1 MNGRSVGKIIEDKRK
16 ELGLTI
22 EECSKKTRISKKFLE
37 AIESDNY
44 DAFPGEVYY
53 LGFLRNYAQLL
64 SLDANKLI
72 HDYHKQKKIE
82 EPAPIEELTKPLKKE
97 IKFPNIGK
105 NVIPIVIISLILLT
119 IIIGIIIISNLPKKE
134 KVEISSNEIK
144 NKTLKNENE
153 FILNQRKIVKTFLP
167 NQIIVIPDGDYRF
180 KIKITSLDKESK
192 TAQINIADLIN
203 AFELKE
209 KDQIK
214 FDFNENNE
222 YDLQIL
228 VNQID
233 SSGIVL
239 TIERLTLEKGSG
251 QISEKNFVVLTSSES
266 QGKQE
271 STANSVSPN
280 VISVVIQ
287 AKRNGYVRFESDTEG
302 TVEKFLNVGDSLK
315 IGGSK
320 QVIIQITNAN
330 YMDVIINNNPVDL
343 PNDYVVYC
351 IVKWVY
357 DQQLDKYNL
366 VTEFK
371 K

>member
-1 MNGRSVGKIIEDKRK
+1 MNGRSVGKIIEDRRK

-44 DAFPGEVYY
+44 DTFPGEVYY

-64 SLDANKLI
+64 SLDANQLI

-97 IKFPNIGK
+97 IKLPSLGK
-105 NVIPIVIISLILLT
+105 NVIPIVIISFILL
-119 IIIGIIIISNLPKKE
+119 IIIVGIIIISNLPKQE
-134 KVEISSNEIK
+134 KVEIASNEV
-144 NKTLKNENE
+144 KTKTVKNENE
-153 FILNQRKIVKTFLP
+153 FILNQRKVVKTFIP
-167 NQIIVIPDGDYRF
+167 DQIIVIPDGDYQY
-180 KIKITSLDKESK
+180 KIKIASVDKGSK
-192 TAQINIADLIN
+192 TAQINIANLANTFNI
-203 AFELKE
+203 KE
-209 KDQIK
+209 KDLIK

-233 SSGIVL
+233 SSGVVL
-239 TIERLTLEKGSG
+239 TIERLSLEKGIG
-251 QISEKNFVVLTSSES
+251 QISEKNFVIVSSSES
-266 QGKQE
+266 QGKEE
-271 STANSVSPN
+271 STANSISSN
-280 VISVVIQ
+280 IISVVVQ
-287 AKRNGYVRFESDTEG
+287 AKRNGYVRFESDTQG
-302 TVEKFLNVGDSLK
+302 VFEKFLNVGDSIK
-315 IGGSK
+315 ISGSK
-320 QVIIQITNAN
+320 QVILQITNAN
-330 YMDVIINNNPVDL
+330 YMDVIINNNPIEL
-343 PNDYVVYC
+343 PNEFVVYC